1 MKKWIILGVILAFI
15 IGGGISVNAYIRDK
29 KISVKYRAEIVKKG
43 DILSVVTATGT
54 INPVI
59 TVQVGSQVSG
69 IVERIFV
76 DFNTVVKAGDVIAQ
90 IDPIPFQTKVDQAK
104 ANLSVAT
111 ASVCTA
117 KANIEKAT
125 VAVEDAKRTLKR
137 LEELLQNKVV
147 SQAEKDTAQAN
158 YDSAVA
164 QLAANNAQHELAM
177 AQLDQAKAA
186 LKSSELDLSHTM
198 IISPVDGI
206 VLSRN
211 VDVGQTVISSFQTP
225 TMFLIAQDLTKM
237 EVHGNVSESD
247 IGMVAVG
254 KDATFHVDAY
264 PAILF
269 NGKVTQ
275 VRNAP
280 IVIQNVVTYDV
291 VIGVQNPDLKLKPGM
306 TANISIN
313 VAHKESVLK
322 IPNAAVRFKPLAM
335 AYGKEI
341 PEEKSIHNM
350 QHQIYI
356 PTNDGKIKAIPI
368 ELGISDDNFTELI
381 KGDLKEGDKVIVGV
395 ISEGAKPPSA
405 PSMPRRM
412 YP

>member
-1 MKKWIILGVILAFI
+1 MKKWIILGVILALI

-29 KISVKYRAEIVKKG
+29 KVSVKYRTDIVKRG

-69 IVERIFV
+69 IIEKIFA
-76 DFNTVVKAGDVIAQ
+76 DFNTIVKAGQVIAQ
-90 IDPIPFQTKVDQAK
+90 IDPVPFQTKVEQAK
-104 ANLSVAT
+104 ANLSVAE
-111 ASVCTA
+111 ASVYA
-117 KANIEKAT
+117 ARANIVKAE
-125 VAVEDAKRTLKR
+125 VAVEDAQRTLKR

-164 QLAANNAQHELAM
+164 QLEANKAQYELAM
-177 AQLDQAKAA
+177 AQLDQTKAA
-186 LKSSELDLSHTM
+186 LKSSELDLSHT
-198 IISPVDGI
+198 IITSPVGGI

-211 VDVGQTVISSFQTP
+211 VDVGQTVISSFQSL

-254 KDATFHVDAY
+254 EDATFYVDAY
-264 PAILF
+264 PTTAF

-275 VRNAP
+275 VRNSP

-291 VIGVQNPDLKLKPGM
+291 VIGVENIDLKLKPGM
-306 TANISIN
+306 TANVSIS
-313 VAHKESVLK
+313 VAHKENVIK
-322 IPNAAVRFKPLAM
+322 IPNAAVRFKPVAT
-335 AYGKEI
+335 AHIEET
-341 PEEKSIHNM
+341 PEEKGLHNK
-350 QHQIYI
+350 HHIY
-356 PTNDGKIKAIPI
+356 NYGSDGKIKAIPV
-368 ELGISDDNFTELI
+368 ELGISDDNFIELI

-395 ISEGAKPPSA
+395 VSEGAKPPSS
-405 PSMPRRM
+405 SMPRRM